1 MEVNM
6 DKIKKEIIGRIAKD
20 DATWD
25 KCFVDLQSI
34 GIKKTKYGVC

>member
-1 MEVNM
+1 M